1 MAKPS
6 PKYSSFRG
14 IEFEIYGGVEG
25 RGNLSVCF
33 IMKIYRISSIA
44 MQNISANDLHNL
56 WSCLYRQYACLYRQ
70 YAWVTDLNILSC
82 NAASGHL

>member
-25 RGNLSVCF
+25 RGNLSVRF

-56 WSCLYRQYACLYRQ
+56 WSCLYRQYA
-70 YAWVTDLNILSC
+70 WVTDLNILSC
-82 NAASGHL
+82 NASSGHL